1 MDKKLEFNDAL
12 SALIEYATVN
22 GNELTTENVHTYFDD
37 ILDSEDKFA
46 AVYMYLADNKI
57 RITDLDMNTL
67 VSNSNCDDCHSEGAT
82 AGHDHDHHHGD
93 STEEEKMFL
102 EMYMKELNDV
112 PVISPEEKSI
122 LIEKGCRGDRDAFS
136 RLIEAYLPTVL
147 EYVERFMGQGVR
159 RGDLIQEGNLGLI
172 EGIMNYDHS
181 LDFDTFI
188 GVYIEKAMKDAIDEE
203 LSVNRISNH
212 AAERANAISDAT
224 TELAQKLGREA
235 TIEELCEYMS
245 LSEDEI
251 RDVMKMS
258 LDAMTITTNAE
269 DNK

>member
-1 MDKKLEFNDAL
+1 MDKKLEFNEAL

-22 GNELTTENVHTYFDD
+22 GNEITTENVHTYFND
-37 ILDSEDKFA
+37 ILDSEDKFD
-46 AVYMYLADNKI
+46 AVYKYLLDNKI
-57 RITDLDMNTL
+57 RITDLDTSKFSSTN
-67 VSNSNCDDCHSEGAT
+67 DDCKCGENSSNEE
-82 AGHDHDHHHGD
+82 HDHHHHGD

-102 EMYMKELNDV
+102 DMYMKELGDV
-112 PVISPEEKSI
+112 PVLSPEEKAI
-122 LIEKGCRGDRDAFS
+122 LIEKGCRGDRDSFS

-172 EGIMNYDHS
+172 EGIMSYDNS
-181 LDFDTFI
+181 IDFDTFI

-203 LSVNRISNH
+203 NSVNRVAAH
-212 AAERANAISDAT
+212 AADRANAISDAT

-235 TIEELCEYMS
+235 TLEELCEYMS